1 MQRTSRS
8 IKVLL
13 VALMVLSVASGIAS
27 RVRTSNLDSANFLS
41 FMDRHTLLAP
51 LSSDYA
57 ATNDGLIDLITSTP
71 SKVCSIIGH
80 ANNYP
85 RNFFHIHAY
94 IFPTLMSLSGW
105 LIPLPTNW
113 IAGLW
118 LAGSLVGG
126 LLAIIVFLKKTKT
139 PLLATAFVMATLI
152 MYPVLTNA
160 FNSQIYI
167 DLLIFGPAC
176 GSVLLLWWMKYRSLS
191 VWPWA
196 VTLLVCLATVSERGA
211 YIAGL
216 IGLVYSVL
224 LFGTSVVRFRETRY
238 VTIAGLSAWVWMVIW
253 TKFFQSN
260 VQYQRQSIGG
270 SIARLKSLLEEP
282 TRPQFIIFVMT
293 SIVLLILSLFSGRG
307 FLVALSALA
316 PNLLITTGGAELSG
330 FYSHYHQTYLAVL
343 VSTAIIGFVRIS
355 SLVKLPNQLVRQ
367 GVITAL
373 GIVMF
378 VVSIFNWTHYGQK
391 ASMAQLKFDS
401 KYVLLPTVLNNYAN
415 VEAGSKRLKELTDYL
430 ETLNPKTI
438 SGGES
443 IMPALFLAGF
453 KDVEYWPVGVGVAD
467 AVVAPMDGGTPTVYP
482 FGDVWGNGEELRTCT
497 MASLENQYQ
506 LVRQFENYGV
516 YQKHSG

>member
-1 MQRTSRS
+1 MKRTSRS

-27 RVRTSNLDSANFLS
+27 RVKTSNLDSANFLS
-41 FMDRHTLLAP
+41 FMDRHTLFAP

-57 ATNDGLIDLITSTP
+57 ATNDGLMALITSTP

-94 IFPTLMSLSGW
+94 IFPTFMSLSGW
-105 LIPLPTNW
+105 IMPLPTNW

-126 LLAIIVFLKKTKT
+126 LLALIVFLKKTKT
-139 PLLATAFVMATLI
+139 PLLAIAFVLVTII
-152 MYPVLTNA
+152 MYPVLTKA
-160 FNSQIYI
+160 FNGQLYI

-216 IGLVYSVL
+216 IGLVYTVL

-238 VTIAGLSAWVWMVIW
+238 VTIAGASAWVWMVIW

-260 VQYQRQSIGG
+260 VQYQQQSIAG

-282 TRPQFIIFVMT
+282 TRPQFVIFVMT
-293 SIVLLILSLFSGRG
+293 SIVLLILSLFSGRA
-307 FLVALSALA
+307 FLLALCALA

-330 FYSHYHQTYLAVL
+330 FYTHYHQTYLAVL
-343 VSTAIIGFVRIS
+343 LSTAVIGFVRIS
-355 SLVKLPNQLVRQ
+355 SWVKTPNKVIRDGL
-367 GVITAL
+367 ITAL
-373 GIVMF
+373 SVF
-378 VVSIFNWTHYGQK
+378 LLVVSLFNWTHFGQK
-391 ASMAQLKFDS
+391 ASMRQLLGDS
-401 KYVLLPTVLNNYAN
+401 RFVLLPTILNDYSYRDIQIK
-415 VEAGSKRLKELTDYL
+415 ELKELTDFL
-430 ETLNPKTI
+430 ETLNPQTI

-443 IMPALFLAGF
+443 IMSALFLAGF

-467 AVVAPMDGGTPTVYP
+467 VVVTPMQDGMPSVYP
-482 FGDVWGNGEELRTCT
+482 FGDIWGNGQELQACT
-497 MASLENQYQ
+497 MNSLDIKYQ

-516 YQKHSG
+516 YQKFTG

>member
-1 MQRTSRS
+1 MRNTSRS

-13 VALMVLSVASGIAS
+13 VVLLVLSVASGIAS
-27 RVRTSNLDSANFLS
+27 RVKTSNLDSANFLS
-41 FMDRHTLLAP
+41 FMDRHTLLSP

-57 ATNDGLIDLITSTP
+57 ATNDGLIDLMTSTP
-71 SKVCSIIGH
+71 LEVCSIIGH

-94 IFPTLMSLSGW
+94 IFPTLMSFSGW
-105 LIPLPTNW
+105 IMPLPTNW

-126 LLAIIVFLKKTKT
+126 LLALLIFLKKTKT
-139 PLLATAFVMATLI
+139 PPLAISFVLATLI
-152 MYPVLTNA
+152 MYPVLSNA
-160 FNSQIYI
+160 FNGQLYI

-216 IGLVYSVL
+216 IGLVYPVL
-224 LFGTSVVRFRETRY
+224 LFGTSVYRFRETRF
-238 VTIAGLSAWVWMVIW
+238 VTITGASAWLWMVIW

-260 VQYQRQSIGG
+260 VQYQQQTVSG
-270 SIARLKSLLEEP
+270 SIARLKSLLDEP

-307 FLVALSALA
+307 FLIALCALA
-316 PNLLITTGGAELSG
+316 PNLLISTGGAELSG
-330 FYSHYHQTYLAVL
+330 FYTHYHQTYLAVL
-343 VSTAIIGFVRIS
+343 VSTAIIGFVRIC
-355 SLVKLPNQLVRQ
+355 SLMKFSNEHVRH

-373 GIVMF
+373 GIALLI
-378 VVSIFNWTHYGQK
+378 VSLFNWTHYGQK

-401 KYVLLPTVLNNYAN
+401 KYVLLPTQLNNYTN
-415 VEAGSKRLKELTDYL
+415 VESGINRLKELTDYL

-467 AVVAPMDGGTPTVYP
+467 VVVTPMDGGVPTVYP
-482 FGDVWGNGEELRTCT
+482 FGDIWGNGEELRACT
-497 MASLENQYQ
+497 MSSLETQYQ

-516 YQKHSG
+516 YQKLGG